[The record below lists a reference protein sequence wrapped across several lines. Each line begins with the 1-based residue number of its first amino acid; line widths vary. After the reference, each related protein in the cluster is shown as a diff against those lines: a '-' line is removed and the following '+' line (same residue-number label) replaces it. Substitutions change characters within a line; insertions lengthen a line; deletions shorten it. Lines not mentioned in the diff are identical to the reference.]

1 MPNVCYLGLVPF
13 MSSNQSNT
21 IALVPLRLVLYKTP
35 MQRKIP
41 VGKSSAKK
49 GKAEF
54 VRWMGPLLDAL
65 RELGDSATPQEASD
79 LIAKNCNVSD
89 EKKEELMKSGAPRFH
104 NQVCWARQYLLW
116 EGLLSSTKRGI
127 WTLTEKGRNSHPS
140 VDDGQA
146 IFKKWV
152 VIHAQKRQASKT
164 EATEIDVVPKA
175 VDEDELEQMEDQ
187 QDLISILRK
196 MTSNGFE
203 RFCKYLLRVYGFER
217 VTVTPAGK
225 DGGID
230 GFGVLQVNPF
240 VSFKV
245 IFQCKRYKGT
255 VSRAQVGDLRNAMI
269 GRADKGI
276 MITTGIFSEDAKREA
291 AREGAPHIELIDGIQ
306 LVAMLEKEE
315 IGLKPKTVYE
325 IDNDFFRPYLES

>member
-1 MPNVCYLGLVPF
+1 
-13 MSSNQSNT
+13 SSV
-21 IALVPLRLVLYKTP
+21 AYF
-35 MQRKIP
+35 
-41 VGKSSAKK
+41 G
-49 GKAEF
+49 G
-54 VRWMGPLLDAL
+54 
-65 RELGDSATPQEASD
+65 
-79 LIAKNCNVSD
+79 
-89 EKKEELMKSGAPRFH
+89 
-104 NQVCWARQYLLW
+104 CWSRNLAHL
-116 EGLLSSTKRGI
+116 KRGI
-127 WTLTEKGRNSHPS
+127 WKLTEKGASSHLS
-140 VDDGQA
+140 LDDGLA
-146 IFKKWV
+146 IAKKWV
-152 VIHAQKRQASKT
+152 TIHAQKRQTAKIKGT
-164 EATEIDVVPKA
+164 EMDLVPKA
-175 VDEDELEQMEDQ
+175 VDEEELEQLEDQ
-187 QDLISILRK
+187 QDLISMLLK
-196 MTSNGFE
+196 MTPNGFE

-217 VTVTPAGK
+217 VTVTPVGK

-315 IGLKPKTVYE
+315 IGLKARTVYE
-325 IDNDFFRPYLES
+325 IDNDFFRPYLEA

>member
-1 MPNVCYLGLVPF
+1 MK
-13 MSSNQSNT
+13 
-21 IALVPLRLVLYKTP
+21 R
-35 MQRKIP
+35 
-41 VGKSSAKK
+41 K

-54 VRWMGPLLDAL
+54 VRWMAPLLDAL

-79 LIAKNCNVSD
+79 LIAKNWNVSD

-104 NQVCWARQYLLW
+104 NQVCWARQYLVW

-127 WTLTEKGRNSHPS
+127 WTLTEKGKNAHPS
-140 VDDGQA
+140 IDDGHA

-152 VIHAQKRQASKT
+152 AIHAQKRQ
-164 EATEIDVVPKA
+164 EIKNVGTAKQADLKEL
-175 VDEDELEQMEDQ
+175 DEEELEVVEDQ
-187 QDLISILRK
+187 RDLISILLK
-196 MTSNGFE
+196 MTPNGFE
-203 RFCKYLLRVYGFER
+203 RFCKYLLRIYGFER
-217 VTVTPAGK
+217 VEVTPVGK

-230 GFGVLQVNPF
+230 GFGVLQINPF

-291 AREGAPHIELIDGIQ
+291 VRAGAPHIELIDGIQ

-315 IGLKPKTVYE
+315 IGLTPKTVYE
-325 IDNDFFRPYLES
+325 IDSEFFRPYLES